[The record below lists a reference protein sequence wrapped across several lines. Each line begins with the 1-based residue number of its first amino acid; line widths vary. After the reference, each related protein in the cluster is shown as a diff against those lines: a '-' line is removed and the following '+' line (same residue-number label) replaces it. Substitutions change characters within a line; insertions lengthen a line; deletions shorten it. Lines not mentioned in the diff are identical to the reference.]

1 MSLAHPASSA
11 TGKLAIISGMG
22 KLPLAVA
29 EEARLKGYYVVGI
42 ALQPPAD
49 ESLKAVADDFHKIR
63 IGSFGGL
70 LSLIRKLSVTDA
82 VLAGKI
88 PKKLLYQDKLSLVP
102 DLKAMKL
109 FLSLKDRSDDT
120 IMNAIVGEL
129 EKKGVT
135 IHNTTDFTA
144 NILAPAGILT
154 KKRPAKEALA
164 DALFGW
170 NIARKIGEADIGQT
184 VIVKNRAVM
193 AVEAIEGTDETIRR
207 GGQLAGNDAVVVK
220 VSKPGQD
227 MRFDVPAVGMETM
240 QSMQASGAGMLVL
253 EAGKCIMI
261 EKDKLIREADKSGI
275 IIACLTD
282 GILK

>member
-144 NILAPAGILT
+144 NILAPAGVLT

-164 DALFGW
+164 DAKFGW
-170 NIARKIGEADIGQT
+170 DIARKIGEVDIGQT

-227 MRFDVPAVGMETM
+227 MRFDVPAVGMDTL

-261 EKDKLIREADKSGI
+261 EKDILIREADKSGI